1 MDTSGSVVAPSRFRG
16 SSAPV
21 FVDIDVI
28 SDTDAL
34 DLCKADLDIPF
45 VRGDGGETGEGD
57 VGESRF
63 EKNSAASDGDRAC
76 VARIRGL
83 CGRPVGVPGP
93 SLGLG
98 PMPDPKLGAAL
109 SRVGVTSPLEE
120 RIDCNDGVISILP
133 PPITVR
139 LVSFA
144 LSRFIACVS
153 GCCMLELKDVPVVV
167 FDTGRRIREP
177 VS

>member
-1 MDTSGSVVAPSRFRG
+1 MLIE
-16 SSAPV
+16 
-21 FVDIDVI
+21 IDAI

-34 DLCKADLDIPF
+34 DLCNTDLDIPF
-45 VRGDGGETGEGD
+45 GVIGRGDRGETGEGD
-57 VGESRF
+57 DGGVGESRL
-63 EKNSAASDGDRAC
+63 ENISAASDGDRAC
-76 VARIRGL
+76 VARVRLG
-83 CGRPVGVPGP
+83 GRATGVPGP

-109 SRVGVTSPLEE
+109 SRVGVTAALEE

-153 GCCMLELKDVPVVV
+153 G
-167 FDTGRRIREP
+167 
-177 VS
+177 

>member
-1 MDTSGSVVAPSRFRG
+1 LIE
-16 SSAPV
+16 
-21 FVDIDVI
+21 IDVI
-28 SDTDAL
+28 SDTSAL
-34 DLCKADLDIPF
+34 DLWNADLDIPF
-45 VRGDGGETGEGD
+45 VVIGRGDEGETGEGD
-57 VGESRF
+57 NGGIGESRL
-63 EKNSAASDGDRAC
+63 EKNSVASDGDRAC

-83 CGRPVGVPGP
+83 GGRPTAVPGP

-109 SRVGVTSPLEE
+109 SRVGVTAALEE
-120 RIDCNDGVISILP
+120 RMDCNDGVISILP

-153 GCCMLELKDVPVVV
+153 VLELEDAPVVV
-167 FDTGRRIREP
+167 FDTGGRIREP